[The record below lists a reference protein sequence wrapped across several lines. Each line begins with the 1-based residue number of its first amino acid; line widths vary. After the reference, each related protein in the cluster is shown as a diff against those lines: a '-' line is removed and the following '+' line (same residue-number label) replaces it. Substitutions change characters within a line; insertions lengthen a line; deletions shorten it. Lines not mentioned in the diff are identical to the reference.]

1 MVEALWSRV
10 VFHHL
15 TDQNEWHVAFVY
27 LTDKALMRLNLM
39 YCQAMKAMRPAVIA
53 MAPVAMVTLIALFL
67 KL

>member
-27 LTDKALMRLNLM
+27 LTDKALMRLNCNDLGTVLCIHCILQRL
-39 YCQAMKAMRPAVIA
+39 Y
-53 MAPVAMVTLIALFL
+53 L
-67 KL
+67 